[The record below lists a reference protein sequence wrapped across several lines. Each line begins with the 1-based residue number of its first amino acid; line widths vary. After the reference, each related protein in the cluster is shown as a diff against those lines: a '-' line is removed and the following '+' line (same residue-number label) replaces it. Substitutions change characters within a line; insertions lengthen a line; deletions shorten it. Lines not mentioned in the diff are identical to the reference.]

1 MRADKMFEN
10 LGYKMYEWQGYGCTY
25 YKPKRRIHMHYEEPH
40 GTVETE
46 NGIVNPTKAEREAI
60 DKKIKEIKNEWK
72 KR

>member
-1 MRADKMFEN
+1 MNADKLFEN

-25 YKPKRRIHMHYEEPH
+25 YKPKRRIHFHYENPS

-60 DKKIKEIKNEWK
+60 VKKIMEIKK
-72 KR
+72 G